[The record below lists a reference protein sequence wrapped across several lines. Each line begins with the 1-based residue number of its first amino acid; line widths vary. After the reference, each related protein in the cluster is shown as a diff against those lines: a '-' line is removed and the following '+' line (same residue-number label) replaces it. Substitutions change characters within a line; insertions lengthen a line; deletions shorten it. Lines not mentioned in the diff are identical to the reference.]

1 MADACVKLPVMD
13 GLPSRIN
20 AFIDGAESTLPSS
33 TNANWLRGDC
43 RGCRR
48 WLIWPN
54 VVVPSESKTML
65 TAHSFFCES
74 RPDVASEIE
83 LPSISTGPRMNLAV
97 PVSSHVISG

>member
-1 MADACVKLPVMD
+1 
-13 GLPSRIN
+13 
-20 AFIDGAESTLPSS
+20 
-33 TNANWLRGDC
+33 
-43 RGCRR
+43 
-48 WLIWPN
+48 
-54 VVVPSESKTML
+54 ML